1 LDNLLPVAQIAP
13 RGRFSRFFFANGIY
27 KYAMSLSVSIPKN
40 AEQLPLDNLLTLT
53 RAAIGLGIGMLVA
66 DKIKRPAR
74 QTAAIAL
81 MSVGA
86 LAAVPFL
93 VKIALERINRPE
105 SERGSRARLRSIRGD
120 SGYRSEID
128 IY

>member
-1 LDNLLPVAQIAP
+1 
-13 RGRFSRFFFANGIY
+13 
-27 KYAMSLSVSIPKN
+27 MSVGVSIPKTS
-40 AEQLPLDNLLTLT
+40 EQLPLDNLLALT
-53 RAAIGLGIGMLVA
+53 RTAFGLGIGMLVA
-66 DKIKRPAR
+66 DKIKGRTR

-93 VKIALERINRPE
+93 VKVALERINRPE
-105 SERGSRARLRSIRGD
+105 SERGARARLRSIRGD
-120 SGYRSEID
+120 SGYSSETD

>member
-1 LDNLLPVAQIAP
+1 MS
-13 RGRFSRFFFANGIY
+13 FSI
-27 KYAMSLSVSIPKN
+27 SIPKTS
-40 AEQLPLDNLLTLT
+40 ESLDSLLALT
-53 RAAIGLGIGMLVA
+53 RTAFGLGIGMLVA

-74 QTAAIAL
+74 QAAAIAL
-81 MSVGA
+81 VSVGA

-93 VKIALERINRPE
+93 VKVALERINHPE

-120 SGYRSEID
+120 SGYSTDRD

>member
-1 LDNLLPVAQIAP
+1 
-13 RGRFSRFFFANGIY
+13 
-27 KYAMSLSVSIPKN
+27 MSLSVSIPKTS
-40 AEQLPLDNLLTLT
+40 EQVPMDKLLALT
-53 RAAIGLGIGMLVA
+53 RTAIGLGIGMLVA
-66 DKIKRPAR
+66 DKIKSPAR

-93 VKIALERINRPE
+93 VRVALARINRPE
-105 SERGSRARLRSIRGD
+105 SNRGSRARLRSIRSD
-120 SGYRSEID
+120 SGYRSEVD

>member
-1 LDNLLPVAQIAP
+1 
-13 RGRFSRFFFANGIY
+13 
-27 KYAMSLSVSIPKN
+27 MSLSVSIPK
-40 AEQLPLDNLLTLT
+40 ASEQVPLENLLSFT
-53 RAAIGLGIGMLVA
+53 RTALGLGIGMLVA
-66 DKIKRPAR
+66 DKIKSPAR

-93 VKIALERINRPE
+93 VKVALARINRPE

-120 SGYRSEID
+120 SGYRSEED

>member
-1 LDNLLPVAQIAP
+1 
-13 RGRFSRFFFANGIY
+13 
-27 KYAMSLSVSIPKN
+27 MSFPISIPKTS
-40 AEQLPLDNLLTLT
+40 ESLDALLALT
-53 RAAIGLGIGMLVA
+53 RTAFGLGIGMLVA

-74 QTAAIAL
+74 QAAAIAL
-81 MSVGA
+81 VSVGA

-93 VKIALERINRPE
+93 VKIALERINHPE

-120 SGYRSEID
+120 SGYTTDRD

>member
-1 LDNLLPVAQIAP
+1 
-13 RGRFSRFFFANGIY
+13 
-27 KYAMSLSVSIPKN
+27 MSLGVSIPKTS
-40 AEQLPLDNLLTLT
+40 EQLPLDGLLALT
-53 RAAIGLGIGMLVA
+53 RTAFGLGIGMLVA
-66 DKIKRPAR
+66 DKIKGRTR

-93 VKIALERINRPE
+93 VKVALERINRPD
-105 SERGSRARLRSIRGD
+105 SERASRARLRSIRGD
-120 SGYRSEID
+120 SGYTTEKD